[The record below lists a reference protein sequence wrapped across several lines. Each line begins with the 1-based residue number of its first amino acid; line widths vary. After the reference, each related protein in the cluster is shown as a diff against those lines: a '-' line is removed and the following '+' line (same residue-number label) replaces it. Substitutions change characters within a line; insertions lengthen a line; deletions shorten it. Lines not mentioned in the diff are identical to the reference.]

1 MRHCLFFQGKRF
13 IGTSCSESHDEAD
26 LIENHFQVTPSSKS
40 LKNMSAQ
47 AEVAFKVFQ
56 KRPQKCSAASWEVHE
71 TGVCWDVKQ
80 KKKRSSNPLEVW
92 IRVTPPLCGF
102 SLFFFFF

>member
-80 KKKRSSNPLEVW
+80 KKKTIIESSGGLD
-92 IRVTPPLCGF
+92 
-102 SLFFFFF
+102 